1 MMTLFQISLFMPTF
15 FSTLSCDLGDEF
27 DSQEDS
33 NEFGECMNEL
43 AESFLQFIQ
52 GNYIQASEVK

>member
-1 MMTLFQISLFMPTF
+1 MPTF
-15 FSTLSCDLGDEF
+15 FSTLSRDLGDAF
-27 DSQEDS
+27 DFQEDS